1 MKIAVLFLTII
12 ACCAASDRD
21 LAEWAIRWEGRV
33 ILDGQR
39 QPIADVA
46 PLPAG
51 EIRIVGIDLTG
62 CVMHPAELVK
72 LTGLLSLRELY
83 LPGPIWSPGGSKENL
98 TEAFQAL
105 STLKNL
111 HKLYFGWHYSS
122 QIDIRDIEMRQVL
135 ALTELTDLR
144 CSQCRLT
151 DINLAPLTKLRS
163 LDVGYS
169 SFSDKGLEGLAGLK
183 GLRRLNLRD
192 TMVTDE
198 GLKSLAGLT
207 NLEELDLSGTR
218 VTEKGIE
225 SLRGMTA
232 MRELNLLGARATD
245 ASMDVLAG
253 MKHLKVA
260 NLYRTGITN
269 SGLARLQGLKDL
281 TDIDLRYSRITSN
294 GIESLQ
300 AALPNVKVQFVG
312 SAAVAPKAAGAA
324 RPAGN
329 SDRAI
334 SAWVK
339 AIGGAT
345 AFAGERLR
353 MIDLSST
360 AVSDPQ
366 LSYLSGL
373 NGLET
378 LDLHVTQI
386 GDLGLAAL
394 EHLTSLRELD
404 LSQTTVSDA
413 GLAKLAG
420 LKQLEVLKL
429 AGTLVEG
436 KGIGRL
442 TGLTGLRELDLSGS
456 RVDDEV
462 LSHIG
467 KMSGIERLRLSFTDI
482 TDNGIKQLAGLTNL
496 KILDLTSTGCGRCRA
511 GADCRIH

>member
-1 MKIAVLFLTII
+1 VKTSVLFLQII
-12 ACCAASDRD
+12 VCCLATALAQAASDRD

-33 ILDGQR
+33 NIEGTR

-46 PLPAG
+46 LLPPG
-51 EIRIVGIDLTG
+51 EIKIVGIDLTG
-62 CVMHPAELVK
+62 SVMHPAELVK

-83 LPGPIWSPGGSKENL
+83 LPGPIWNPGGSKENL

-105 STLKNL
+105 STLKNVRKL
-111 HKLYFGWHYSS
+111 HFGWHYNS
-122 QIDIRDIEMRQVL
+122 QIDITDTEMRQVL

-151 DINLAPLTKLRS
+151 NINLAPLTKLRS

-169 SFSDKGLEGLAGLK
+169 AFSDKALGGLAGLT
-183 GLRRLNLRD
+183 GLRRLILRD

-225 SLRGMTA
+225 FLRGMTQ

-269 SGLARLQGLKDL
+269 SGAARLQGLKEL
-281 TDIDLRYSRITSN
+281 TDVDLRYSRVTSN
-294 GIESLQ
+294 GIEALR

-312 SAAVAPKAAGAA
+312 SAAVAPKSAGAA

-329 SDRAI
+329 TDRAI
-334 SAWVK
+334 AAWVK
-339 AIGGAT
+339 AMGGVSV
-345 AFAGERLR
+345 FAGDRLR
-353 MIDLSST
+353 KIDLSST
-360 AVSDPQ
+360 AISDPQ

-373 NGLET
+373 NALEI

-394 EHLTSLRELD
+394 EHLTSLKNSISVKPQFPTPDWPSWLD
-404 LSQTTVSDA
+404 
-413 GLAKLAG
+413 
-420 LKQLEVLKL
+420 
-429 AGTLVEG
+429 
-436 KGIGRL
+436 
-442 TGLTGLRELDLSGS
+442 
-456 RVDDEV
+456 
-462 LSHIG
+462 
-467 KMSGIERLRLSFTDI
+467 
-482 TDNGIKQLAGLTNL
+482 
-496 KILDLTSTGCGRCRA
+496 
-511 GADCRIH
+511 